1 MPLLYPS
8 LSFFSVPSLT
18 HSLGGSLLFC
28 RSLGATGNQQSHRW
42 EVKDVLCLGYVLRSN
57 GLIWS
62 NLEHTDVK
70 PAGSTMIF
78 SS

>member
-1 MPLLYPS
+1 MPLLYLC
-8 LSFFSVPSLT
+8 LSFFRSLAYSLT
-18 HSLGGSLLFC
+18 WRLLAVLPFAWGYRQPAKPQMGSEGC
-28 RSLGATGNQQSHRW
+28 
-42 EVKDVLCLGYVLRSN
+42 VCLGYVLRSN

-62 NLEHTDVK
+62 NLEHADVK